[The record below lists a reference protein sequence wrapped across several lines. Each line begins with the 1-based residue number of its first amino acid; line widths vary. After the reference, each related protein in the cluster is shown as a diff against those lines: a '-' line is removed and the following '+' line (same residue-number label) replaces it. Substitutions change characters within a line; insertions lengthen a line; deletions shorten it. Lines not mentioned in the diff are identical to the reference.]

1 MPAIISIILIRLDQF
16 IIAGPR
22 ATSHLNEFN
31 WKGKKLHRLQLGRAG
46 ALVNGTNE
54 PHLKCYP
61 PSLQNILEQFSA
73 EGNQSDYKPCVR
85 ARIEVDACVQS
96 FWSIK
101 HRITILSDCKKITV
115 QSFTIKKTETSIQRV
130 TELEKMTFV
139 FIGYLFIIP
148 KLSFSSLKRVQLYP
162 QLKLADGLMRG
173 NLLTKLVPTRND
185 KK

>member
-1 MPAIISIILIRLDQF
+1 ML
-16 IIAGPR
+16 
-22 ATSHLNEFN
+22 
-31 WKGKKLHRLQLGRAG
+31 
-46 ALVNGTNE
+46 
-54 PHLKCYP
+54 P
-61 PSLQNILEQFSA
+61 PSLQNILEHFSA
-73 EGNQSDYKPCVR
+73 EGNQSDYKPCVP

-115 QSFTIKKTETSIQRV
+115 QSFTIKKTENSIQRV

-162 QLKLADGLMRG
+162 QVKLVDGLMRG
-173 NLLTKLVPTRND
+173 NFLTKQVPIRND
-185 KK
+185 KN